1 MLRSLLPGPLDA
13 IARKT
18 FANDCLRQAAVGLLD
33 TGPRTFFLLIAV
45 QRFAADD
52 FAKALISIPGAVGML
67 LSVILVPFLNAHTRS
82 KTAVLAVSRA
92 SAGVCFL
99 LAAAYP
105 TLEAYLFW
113 VFLAG
118 LPNTIA
124 YPLLTAVYHENYPR
138 RLRGQLF
145 AWAAMVNT
153 GSSIL
158 WHALIGAWL
167 QRDIGNYRA
176 VLVCFGAA
184 SLAAAWSLSG
194 MPSPVHRPAPART
207 GPGRPGPIGQS
218 LSAFRWIWK
227 DRMFAYM
234 LFVWFVFGFA
244 VMMIGPL
251 KVIFLTEPRHGLAN
265 PAATVALVIGI
276 VPEATRLATTA
287 AWARLFDRYNF
298 VGIRMAINLI
308 LLASVIAFFWGR
320 TFPWLCVSA
329 VLEGMMLAGGNI
341 AWALWVTHVAPA
353 KHTAEYMAVHQFFT
367 GVRGVIGALLGIRL
381 ASQYGMQPVAWAA
394 IVLVGLSVVLMA
406 PARHDRR
413 WVRAE
418 GGTGI

>member
-1 MLRSLLPGPLDA
+1 
-13 IARKT
+13 
-18 FANDCLRQAAVGLLD
+18 
-33 TGPRTFFLLIAV
+33 
-45 QRFAADD
+45 
-52 FAKALISIPGAVGML
+52 
-67 LSVILVPFLNAHTRS
+67 
-82 KTAVLAVSRA
+82 
-92 SAGVCFL
+92 
-99 LAAAYP
+99 
-105 TLEAYLFW
+105 
-113 VFLAG
+113 
-118 LPNTIA
+118 
-124 YPLLTAVYHENYPR
+124 
-138 RLRGQLF
+138 
-145 AWAAMVNT
+145 
-153 GSSIL
+153 
-158 WHALIGAWL
+158 
-167 QRDIGNYRA
+167 
-176 VLVCFGAA
+176 
-184 SLAAAWSLSG
+184 
-194 MPSPVHRPAPART
+194 
-207 GPGRPGPIGQS
+207 
-218 LSAFRWIWK
+218 
-227 DRMFAYM
+227 
-234 LFVWFVFGFA
+234 
-244 VMMIGPL
+244 
-251 KVIFLTEPRHGLAN
+251 
-265 PAATVALVIGI
+265 VALVIGI

-394 IVLVGLSVVLMA
+394 VVLVGLSVVLMA

>member
-1 MLRSLLPGPLDA
+1 V
-13 IARKT
+13 ARKT
-18 FANDCLRQAAVGLLD
+18 FSNDCLRQLAVGLLD
-33 TGPRTFFLLIAV
+33 TGPRTFFLVIAV
-45 QRFAADD
+45 QRFSAGDL
-52 FAKALISIPGAVGML
+52 AKTLLSIPGASGML
-67 LSVILVPFLNAHTRS
+67 LSVILVPFLDALAARAGR

-92 SAGVCFL
+92 LSAICFL
-99 LAAAYP
+99 LAAAFP
-105 TLEAYLFW
+105 SLEAYVFW
-113 VFLAG
+113 IFLAG
-118 LPNTIA
+118 LPNSVA
-124 YPLLTAVYHENYPR
+124 YPLLTAVYRENYPR

-167 QRDIGNYRA
+167 QRDIANYRA
-176 VLVCFGAA
+176 VLLGFAAA

-194 MPSPVHRPAPART
+194 MPSPAPRPAAADPGGGFRA
-207 GPGRPGPIGQS
+207 GPLGQS
-218 LSAFRWIWK
+218 LSAFRWIRK

-234 LFVWFVFGFA
+234 LFVWFIFGFA
-244 VMMIGPL
+244 VMMITPL
-251 KVIFLTEPRHGLAN
+251 KVLFLTEPRHGLAY
-265 PAATVALVIGI
+265 PAATVALLIGI
-276 VPEATRLATTA
+276 LPEATRLATTA
-287 AWARLFDRYNF
+287 VWARLFDRYNF

-308 LLASVIAFFWGR
+308 LLASLAAFFWGR

-329 VLEGMMLAGGNI
+329 VTEGMMLAGGNI

-353 KHTAEYMAVHQFFT
+353 RHTAEYMAVHQFFT

-381 ASQYGMQPVAWAA
+381 ASLYGMRPVAWAA
-394 IVLVGLSVVLMA
+394 VALVGLSIVLMA
-406 PARHDRR
+406 PARGDRR